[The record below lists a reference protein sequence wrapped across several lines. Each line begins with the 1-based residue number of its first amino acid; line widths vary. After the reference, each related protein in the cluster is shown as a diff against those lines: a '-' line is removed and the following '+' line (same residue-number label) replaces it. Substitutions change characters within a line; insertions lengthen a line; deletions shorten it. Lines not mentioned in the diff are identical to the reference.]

1 MGLLILIGMPPFLGF
16 LAKVLV
22 FLMRGRPVIVACI
35 IGSVIRLKFYI
46 DFFYRM
52 VIKRLVDKN
61 KVEVKTIWS
70 LVICINIMGGAL
82 ILVRFI

>member
-1 MGLLILIGMPPFLGF
+1 M
-16 LAKVLV
+16 
-22 FLMRGRPVIVACI
+22 IVACI

-61 KVEVKTIWS
+61 KAEVKAIWS
-70 LVICINIMGGAL
+70 LVICINIMGGVL
-82 ILVRFI
+82 ILVIFI